1 MTRTIIK
8 DYPAVAYFDD
18 GNFAVH
24 DGMQFHIEG
33 LNGDFYFGSV
43 VSLASRMNMTPNQAI
58 YQEQRR
64 GHEPFYAYGVGSMIT
79 AHKREKKYVRQF
91 EFGDIV
97 YFHGRSFELQPA
109 ANKNVKL
116 VEIGAY

>member
-1 MTRTIIK
+1 
-8 DYPAVAYFDD
+8 
-18 GNFAVH
+18 
-24 DGMQFHIEG
+24 MQFHIEG

-43 VSLASRMNMTPNQAI
+43 VNDAYKLDETPAQAI
-58 YQEQRR
+58 ARTLGN
-64 GHEPFYAYGVGSMIT
+64 GHEPFFAYGAGSMIT